1 MRLQINGEFLNV
13 PEQIRVASDVIHH
26 FGLESKVF
34 IMELNHNI
42 LDKSRYFETV
52 ISDGDKIEI
61 VHFVGGG

>member
-1 MRLQINGEFLNV
+1 MRLQINGESLEV
-13 PEQIRVASDVIHH
+13 PEQIRVVSDVIYH

>member
-1 MRLQINGEFLNV
+1 MRLQINGESLEV
-13 PEQIRVASDVIHH
+13 PEQIRVVSDVIHH

-42 LDKSRYFETV
+42 LDKSRYFDTAV
-52 ISDGDKIEI
+52 SDGDKIEI

>member
-13 PEQIRVASDVIHH
+13 PEQIRVVSDVIHH

-42 LDKSRYFETV
+42 LDKSSYFETA

>member
-1 MRLQINGEFLNV
+1 MKLQINGELLEV
-13 PEQIRVASDVIHH
+13 PAHIRVASDLIHH

-42 LDKSRYFETV
+42 LDKSCYFETA

>member
-1 MRLQINGEFLNV
+1 MRLQINGESLEV
-13 PEQIRVASDVIHH
+13 PEQIRVVSDVIHH

-42 LDKSRYFETV
+42 LDKSRYFDTAVSE
-52 ISDGDKIEI
+52 GDKIEI

>member
-1 MRLQINGEFLNV
+1 MRLQINGESLEI
-13 PEQIRVASDVIHH
+13 PEQIRVVSDVIHH

-42 LDKSRYFETV
+42 LDKSRYFDTAV
-52 ISDGDKIEI
+52 SDGDKIEI